1 MQYAYNGLVTGIGGL
16 VVESA
21 GFVSGNG
28 FDGDMV
34 AGAFADGYNG
44 DGKQFARTGVEDALA
59 VIPITKVV
67 QIGGR
72 LVRGAW
78 QAFRGTGQAAK
89 TGGAGTEVVQRWMSQ
104 AELQATQSSGLLRGG
119 RDGVHYVTD
128 AANTAAQRARLRLAL
143 PQTPQVRVTL
153 EVPGGAF
160 SAPSRVQPNFNMP
173 GGGMERTATGQ
184 IPVKI
189 LGVD

>member
-1 MQYAYNGLVTGIGGL
+1 MTRLLCILLTLLFSLSGPAMEANNDFASWSNAANG
-16 VVESA
+16 
-21 GFVSGNG
+21 
-28 FDGDMV
+28 
-34 AGAFADGYNG
+34 
-44 DGKQFARTGVEDALA
+44 
-59 VIPITKVV
+59 
-67 QIGGR
+67 GGR
-72 LVRGAW
+72 
-78 QAFRGTGQAAK
+78 
-89 TGGAGTEVVQRWMSQ
+89 AGTEVVQRWMSQ
-104 AELQATQSSGLLRGG
+104 AELQATQTTGLLRGG
-119 RDGVHYVTD
+119 RDGIHYATD

-143 PQTPQVRVTL
+143 PQTPQVRATL

>member
-1 MQYAYNGLVTGIGGL
+1 MLFSLSGPAMGGYSNL
-16 VVESA
+16 ERS
-21 GFVSGNG
+21 S
-28 FDGDMV
+28 
-34 AGAFADGYNG
+34 
-44 DGKQFARTGVEDALA
+44 L
-59 VIPITKVV
+59 
-67 QIGGR
+67 
-72 LVRGAW
+72 
-78 QAFRGTGQAAK
+78 AAK

-160 SAPSRVQPNFNMP
+160 LAPSRVQPNFNMP